1 MRRRSSSSSSG
12 SSIAR
17 EAGNQPSTAQITNT
31 AFHSF
36 PLALCTVLS
45 TSVSVSDSEPP
56 ANGTTT
62 DIGAGEYG
70 EECFGFRRAP
80 ETAGSSEIY
89 ALSQT
94 GASRG
99 LESKAFELYEE
110 EERKVEREKPHL
122 LYRDV
127 LSKTS
132 LNVAR
137 KIGWELP
144 EPKSNF
150 LAKEL
155 PTWTPFPDTNPSLAR
170 LSTEHTLGILS
181 NVDNDLLAGTVKH
194 FTSPFEIRVTAE
206 NVRSYKPA
214 LGHFEEARRVIGD
227 RHWTHVAASQY
238 HDIEPA
244 MQFGIKA
251 VWVNRRG
258 AHPAH
263 DYSKRNVSL
272 VRDLSQLADLLG
284 SDGVVS

>member
-1 MRRRSSSSSSG
+1 M
-12 SSIAR
+12 
-17 EAGNQPSTAQITNT
+17 
-31 AFHSF
+31 
-36 PLALCTVLS
+36 
-45 TSVSVSDSEPP
+45 
-56 ANGTTT
+56 
-62 DIGAGEYG
+62 
-70 EECFGFRRAP
+70 
-80 ETAGSSEIY
+80 
-89 ALSQT
+89 SQT

-181 NVDNDLLAGTVKH
+181 NVDNDLLAGTIKH
-194 FTSPFEIRVTAE
+194 FTTPFEIRVTAE

-214 LGHFEEARRVIGD
+214 LGHFEEARRIIGD
-227 RHWTHVAASQY
+227 RPWTHVAASQY

-244 MQFGIKA
+244 MQLGIKA

-258 AHPAH
+258 AQPAH
-263 DYSKRNVSL
+263 DYSKRNVSE
-272 VRDLSQLADLLG
+272 VRDLSQLADLFR
-284 SDGVVS
+284 SDG